1 MFCVWEPVNLAKDR
15 LAREKAYKCNFF
27 MFFMCTE
34 VHRKGVEFKEV
45 VRLANLYS
53 ILTKKRESGLEG
65 TINCG
70 EKIEYIWEN

>member
-1 MFCVWEPVNLAKDR
+1 
-15 LAREKAYKCNFF
+15 

-45 VRLANLYS
+45 VRLVNLYS